1 MDPQNQSRWS
11 PIRFYQESQVSLK
24 TRNRLPHWQ
33 QDEGTY
39 FTTFRLA
46 DSLPSELLEDWRDER
61 RTWLIQN
68 PKPWLGTQELEYH
81 RRFSSAIDSHLD
93 DSHGACLLRDQ
104 ANAGILADSFS
115 LFDADRYLLHA
126 WVIMPNHAHLLF
138 SVAPA
143 GALDK
148 IIASWKRFSANQI
161 QQRIGGA
168 GGIWQKDYFDRLIRN
183 EEHFQNVIRYIRN
196 NPVKAKLST
205 SEYLHYQAP
214 WA

>member
-1 MDPQNQSRWS
+1 MEPPNPSPWS

-61 RTWLIQN
+61 RAWLIQN
-68 PKPWLGTQELEYH
+68 PKPWHGTQELEYH
-81 RRFSSAIDSHLD
+81 RRFSSAIEHHLD
-93 DSHGACLLRDQ
+93 DSHGACLFRDP
-104 ANAGILADSFS
+104 ANAGILADSIS
-115 LFDADRYLLHA
+115 YFDADRYLLHA

-143 GALDK
+143 GVLAK

-161 QQRIGGA
+161 QPRIGGT

-196 NPVKAKLST
+196 NPVKAKLPT
-205 SEYLHYQAP
+205 GEYLHYQAP